1 MALAPSTRT
10 LSYAQFDQYKLS
22 LLVLSITF
30 VGNITANNMS
40 LVHIGLSVN
49 QVPRAPLRRA
59 ALASPHGGCAYR
71 PCAA

>member
-1 MALAPSTRT
+1 MRRFAQAASFIAANVIMALAPSTRT

-30 VGNITANNMS
+30 VGNITTNNMS

-49 QVPRAPLRRA
+49 QVRAP
-59 ALASPHGGCAYR
+59 ASA
-71 PCAA
+71 